1 MEVLL
6 FFSFSQI
13 DAFQCFTELVSTRRG
28 WQLEMYRL
36 CPRKSCR
43 FPSNHWRSLIYLV
56 VGGNH
61 LAVGCRNYTRS
72 AGLERVVWLQV
83 GFFLWLHSRAAAG
96 MIFPFFTFCLLGK
109 CCLHTHR
116 PRQPQRFR
124 ASRFVGVAIGV
135 IVSNMSKGSRTVG
148 THIHSH
154 CWLIMRFTQKCLSNG
169 DITECSRYYLPLR
182 SPH

>member
-1 MEVLL
+1 MLL
-6 FFSFSQI
+6 WRFFCFFYFSQI

-43 FPSNHWRSLIYLV
+43 FPSNHGRSLIYLV

-61 LAVGCRNYTRS
+61 LAVGCRNYTSS

-83 GFFLWLHSRAAAG
+83 GVLWLHSRAAAG
-96 MIFPFFTFCLLGK
+96 MILPLFTFCLLGK
-109 CCLHTHR
+109 CCPHTHR

-124 ASRFVGVAIGV
+124 ASRFIGVAIGV
-135 IVSNMSKGSRTVG
+135 IVPNMSKDSRTVG
-148 THIHSH
+148 TPHSEPLLMANNEIHPK
-154 CWLIMRFTQKCLSNG
+154 M
-169 DITECSRYYLPLR
+169 PLK
-182 SPH
+182 